1 MNAPRQ
7 AVILCGG
14 LGKRLRP
21 YTDALPKPMIP
32 VNGRPFLEYLV
43 EQLRD
48 QGINRLILLTGYRA
62 EQIERHF
69 GAGRRFGIGISY
81 SQGPV
86 EWETGRRLWE
96 ARYQLETEF
105 LLLYADN
112 FVPFRLAKLLKFHRA
127 SGRPLSV
134 TLSAKANG
142 NIRLGIGNIVDAY
155 DSSRASPGLDHVE
168 LGYMLVER
176 DPILSVIDDPDVSFS
191 RVLERLVAKRALA
204 GLVSLDQYH
213 SISDPERWKITEE
226 YLRLK
231 RILLIDRDGTLNVRP
246 PRTHY
251 VSRWEDFH
259 WAPGAIEGMEAL
271 AQSGFSFVL
280 ISNQAGIARGA
291 LTRQQVDAVN
301 DRLTETLAGRG
312 VVIARAYICPHHW
325 DEGCGCRKPAA
336 GLFFQASRDLLL
348 RLDRTVYLG
357 DDPRDCQAAY
367 NAGCD
372 SVFIGNDNELAVLH
386 ESERPAVVC
395 RTLLEAVPWVV
406 ARFEAWQRSLG
417 PGG

>member
-14 LGKRLRP
+14 VGKRLRP

-48 QGINRLILLTGYRA
+48 QGITRLILLTGYRA
-62 EQIERHF
+62 EQIESHF
-69 GAGRRFGIGISY
+69 GAGRRFGIEISY

-96 ARYQLETEF
+96 ARHQLETEF
-105 LLLYADN
+105 LLLYTDN
-112 FVPFRLAKLLKFHRA
+112 FVPFRLARLLKFHRA

-134 TLSAKANG
+134 TLSAKTNG
-142 NIRLGIGNIVDAY
+142 NIRLGVGNIVDAY
-155 DSSRASPGLDHVE
+155 DSSRSGPGLDHVE
-168 LGYMLVER
+168 IGYMLIER
-176 DPILSVIDDPDVSFS
+176 DPVLSLIDNPNVSFS

-213 SISDPERWKITEE
+213 SISDPERWRITEE

-246 PRTHY
+246 PRAHY

-259 WAPGAIEGMEAL
+259 WAPGAVEGMEAL

-280 ISNQAGIARGA
+280 VSNQAGIARGA

-312 VVIARAYICPHHW
+312 VVIERAYICPHHW
-325 DEGCGCRKPAA
+325 DEGCGCRKPAP

-372 SVFIGNDNELAVLH
+372 SVFIGNEDELAALH
-386 ESERPAVVC
+386 DSERPAVVC
-395 RTLLEAVPWVV
+395 RMLLEAVPWVV
-406 ARFEAWQRSLG
+406 ARFEAWQRGLG
-417 PGG
+417 PNG